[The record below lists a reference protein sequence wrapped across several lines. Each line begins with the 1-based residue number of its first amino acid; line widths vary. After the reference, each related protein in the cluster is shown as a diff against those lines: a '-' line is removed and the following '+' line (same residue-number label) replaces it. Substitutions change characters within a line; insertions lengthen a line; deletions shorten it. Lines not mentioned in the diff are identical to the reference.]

1 MIDPPTGGVPNVGP
15 AERVAPSPLGRNPFP
30 NGVVVRSVGAE
41 MSPDHTTG
49 GGVGKSPKHPRV
61 DALIVLGLVGL
72 FVSIIPY
79 SAAIAGV
86 VVSTIVLAIGLIGA
100 SRERR

>member
-1 MIDPPTGGVPNVGP
+1 MKWP
-15 AERVAPSPLGRNPFP
+15 ESLQ
-30 NGVVVRSVGAE
+30 VR
-41 MSPDHTTG
+41 
-49 GGVGKSPKHPRV
+49 RV
-61 DALIVLGLVGL
+61 DALVVLGLVGL

-100 SRERR
+100 SRERP